1 MPLNGLF
8 TYSPFYS
15 GVLDTRLLS
24 WQWKC
29 KQFYTQRQQRWQA
42 RDKRSQSD
50 LKRFLRTTRR
60 AKLDKKRN
68 WVTVYLAL
76 FCNLV
81 AAQVPCTIIVRGYGH
96 KQKMEI
102 IKWMFSFFWM
112 ELTIG
117 SAVMLEHKT
126 EYKDYLRCRPLSQ
139 RRSLAFP
146 GVNYAILAVP
156 CPSLYFRKEQ

>member
-24 WQWKC
+24 WQWKS
-29 KQFYTQRQQRWQA
+29 KQFYTQRQQRWRA

-102 IKWMFSFFWM
+102 IKWMFSFFEWSW
-112 ELTIG
+112 LSGRRWCWNIKQNIKIIYDVDRWA
-117 SAVMLEHKT
+117 SADRWH
-126 EYKDYLRCRPLSQ
+126 SQ
-139 RRSLAFP
+139 ASTTP
-146 GVNYAILAVP
+146 Y
-156 CPSLYFRKEQ
+156 